1 MYLVRHLISTAFRAF
16 FRMLGIGLACALLG
30 AVMTLI
36 VSYAFTAQWPPSALT
51 DTAAIVI
58 ATLVGY
64 ATALTVLVRE
74 AVQGVRDVEKE
85 LGKVS
90 QVAVAEVASR
100 VADIVPARR

>member
-1 MYLVRHLISTAFRAF
+1 
-16 FRMLGIGLACALLG
+16 
-30 AVMTLI
+30 
-36 VSYAFTAQWPPSALT
+36 
-51 DTAAIVI
+51 VI